1 MRPLRFRTK
10 LLLSH
15 FGLVGVVLALV
26 SVILERSLAADLE
39 QQRYE
44 HLVEQ
49 ARGATEWVSSGR
61 HPNRVAARLAAI
73 VRADVT
79 IFDSTGCVVGRSD
92 APDDEAE
99 PAPTDCR
106 APPEVEEAKRSGVG
120 RASRVVNSERFD
132 FVAVPAE
139 QALVLRVAVS
149 TREIDAPISAMRAR
163 LILAGLL
170 AAALALILALLA
182 AQVAARPLR
191 SMARQAR
198 RIARGDYTDG
208 EPPVALARDEFGELA
223 ESLASL
229 ARQLQ
234 QDMDRIGR
242 LEVTRRDF
250 VANVTHELRTPIAAI
265 QGCAETLLADL
276 DPQQA
281 RRFIDLMHKHAQ
293 RLSGLVDGLLRLSEI
308 EARAASSRSLAPVD
322 VGAASMEIRQTLAA
336 RAAAHE
342 VTVTIDVP
350 EGTNVVADA
359 TSLEQVLENLVDNA
373 IKYGRA
379 KGTVTVRADRE
390 GERVRILV
398 SDDGPGVAVE
408 HLPRLFERF
417 YRVDAGRSRQHG
429 GAGLGLAI
437 VKHLV
442 EEMEGTIRVE
452 SELGAGTTFIVELRA
467 AA

>member
-1 MRPLRFRTK
+1 
-10 LLLSH
+10 
-15 FGLVGVVLALV
+15 VLALV

-120 RASRVVNSERFD
+120 RASRVVNGERFD